1 MPSPADLMLNL
12 MLGFVGMAYLL
23 YGRRESALVPMVSGI
38 LLLIAPYLV
47 PGTWPQLLVGAV
59 LIALPWVL
67 RR

>member
-1 MPSPADLMLNL
+1 MPSPGALMLNL

-23 YGRRESALVPMVSGI
+23 YGRRESALVPLVCGI